1 MLKKVAVFAVVAVAV
16 VVAVQVLLREGPPPS
31 LVVPPR
37 MELPGLDSGRARSL
51 PQPEERT
58 TPERGAATAPDEGA
72 HGPAALASP
81 EPRKFQRRFM
91 FDCGDV
97 RLFVRIG
104 EGEAAL
110 LPDGSLTGHWIPLR
124 RRGSEWRGRYANEEL
139 VFRPNGD
146 IASFVVGDRS
156 LEKCVAK
163 RDRAALAEVNGGVF
177 LQAFGHDPRWTF
189 EITEHELALTTDG
202 GARRVDIPL
211 RAPIDNGGKMTFRS
225 VLGTQEM
232 IATVDRIPC
241 YDAASGESHE
251 LTIAMMFDSVWYYGC
266 GRRISYR

>member
-1 MLKKVAVFAVVAVAV
+1 MRKKITVFAVVAVAV
-16 VVAVQVLLREGPPPS
+16 VVAVQILLRHGPPPS

-37 MELPGLDSGRARSL
+37 MELPGLDADRERSL
-51 PQPEERT
+51 PHPEERT
-58 TPERGAATAPDEGA
+58 TPA
-72 HGPAALASP
+72 PAALAAP
-81 EPRKFQRRFM
+81 ELRKFQRRFM

-97 RLFVRIG
+97 RIFVRIG

-110 LPDGSLTGHWIPLR
+110 LPDSSLTGHWIPLGR
-124 RRGSEWRGRYANEEL
+124 EGSEWRGRYANEEL

-146 IASFVVGDRS
+146 VASFVVGDRS
-156 LEKCVAK
+156 LENCVAT

-189 EITEHELALTTDG
+189 EITEHELTLTTDS

-241 YDAASGESHE
+241 YDAASGETNE
-251 LTIAMMFDSVWYYGC
+251 LTVAMMFDSVWYYGC
-266 GRRISYR
+266 GRRINYR